1 MAINPP
7 LSAPNVVVYEVQKT
21 QTPIIASAILNPFIT
36 GPAKEIVKV
45 FNEDG
50 SLNSN
55 AKQGSYSQL
64 PLTISQLAFPSPRN
78 NISEVTVETDTIRV
92 FNNFSGTTTELPI
105 NPGSAFY
112 RSWNYATR
120 AAVRTASSVSY
131 AIVGLTAVFSIDN
144 PLRANTASDIAVTF
158 TGTNPLTHAQIVDQ
172 LNLAFGE
179 DVASVVTL
187 TGDTYSRVEIASLTY
202 GALSSV
208 TVRSGGSANTLL
220 GLAITDEDR
229 VEGSGFRGQEDN
241 LGSDTLTPWI
251 EWFRGAYY
259 AAGTATTFPTG
270 KQYGLLDENGTFTN
284 GQASALAFD
293 GTGID
298 IKVGDQFYAD
308 GVLVNNGEVSKVE
321 TSRIKIGTINT
332 TLSTYDAN
340 GKIVT
345 IVRDPTTIK
354 LLNDPVPFAPR
365 YAYFK
370 AQYLPST
377 NILATAATLTGANA
391 GIAATSAAIAST
403 TAFTVPVSLGGL
415 NLKVTIIK
423 DGVTLP
429 EYTFT
434 FSGGPFADAN
444 AVVAAI
450 GSGIPNVVAT
460 NSSGK
465 LVLSTILT
473 GQNQGIIL
481 SATSTANSSL
491 NFSTVTDTTDTG
503 TDVTFSATKP
513 VLTTSGNVFGLTLTA
528 ADTLSIG
535 ISTDSGG
542 TFPTIKTHTSAG
554 ATYANIAALVAA
566 LQADSGFV
574 GTDLVIGNVGNELTI
589 TTASLTGST
598 TVLRVEASSTAIGS
612 GKIRY
617 TSLQTDQG
625 FDAISALLFKWKLNN
640 RSKIYQ
646 TTFTSNSL
654 IDAIAAINEAVGTT
668 VAYPNT
674 STSNKLMFISTLKG
688 AASKVEVISDSSTL
702 QAVRALGFVSTNNI
716 ASGTGRPFPDAYLDS
731 SGNLI
736 ISAEILRSPVTGDP
750 FDPAIS
756 MLYIQYRG
764 LRKDVSP
771 AANNPGLLELS
782 DTDTLETVLG
792 PITAENPLALAMYF
806 AMLNAPNVVIKG
818 LGVDEISAVY
828 PEGTP
833 DAYQRAIDFSS
844 GYEIYAMAPL
854 SQEEAV
860 HRLFATHV
868 ISFADPVNENSQ
880 RERRVYI
887 NPKFPTRA
895 MDTLIGSGLAANTPV
910 STTNQINLDVNTSA
924 ALLAAGINPAIP
936 IPYSSQVFLK
946 VTTTTGIKNYSVA
959 QVNGVVITLRTS
971 FTSSQN
977 TDSFYESTTLST
989 LIINAAW
996 SLNIRGAEL
1005 LIPGSTL
1012 PDKQKIAETINQYA
1026 QTFKH
1031 KRVSYI
1037 FADEVSAS
1045 LDGLTQVIKGYYPAA
1060 AYTGV
1065 NAYQRP
1071 QQPLS
1076 NFPITGFN
1084 GTFRTKG
1091 YFNDKQ
1097 LNLIAGG
1104 GVMILV
1110 NDKAGLPIYARH
1122 QLTTDVSSIET
1133 QEDSILRAVDTVA
1146 LLTRSRVKQFLGNR
1160 NITPDLYSDL
1170 ATLLDAIKSFLIND
1184 VGALADFKVLSLLPD
1199 PNRKDGVILE
1209 IGLTVLYPV
1218 NKISIYLYF

>member
-1 MAINPP
+1 MATNPP
-7 LSAPNVVVYEVQKT
+7 ISSPNIIVYEVQKT
-21 QTPIIASAILNPFIT
+21 QTPVIAAPVLNSFIT

-45 FNEDG
+45 FNTDG
-50 SLNSN
+50 SINSN

-64 PLTISQLAFPSPRN
+64 PLTISQLGFPSPRG

-92 FNNFSGTTTELPI
+92 FNNFSGNTTELPI

-120 AAVRTASSVSY
+120 ATVRTASSVSY

-144 PLRANTASDIAVTF
+144 PLRLNTAPDIAVTF
-158 TGTNPLTHAQIVDQ
+158 TGTNPLTHAQIADQ
-172 LNLAFGE
+172 LNTAFGKTL
-179 DVASVVTL
+179 ATVVTL
-187 TGDTYSRVEIASLTY
+187 TGDTYSRVELGSSVY

-220 GLAITDEDR
+220 GLAVTNEDR

-241 LGSDTLTPWI
+241 LGNDTLTPWI

-259 AAGTATTFPTG
+259 SAGTATTFPTG
-270 KQYGLLDENGTFTN
+270 KQYGLTDEDGTFTN
-284 GQASALAFD
+284 GQAATLAFD
-293 GTGID
+293 GSGLAL
-298 IKVGDQFYAD
+298 KVGDQFYAD
-308 GVLVNNGEVSKVE
+308 GILVNNGEISKVE
-321 TSRIKIGTINT
+321 TSRIKIGTINSG
-332 TLSTYDAN
+332 LSTYDAN
-340 GKIVT
+340 GKLVT

-365 YAYFK
+365 YAWFK

-377 NILATAATLTGANA
+377 SLATAATLTGTNA
-391 GIAATSAAIAST
+391 GLAATSAAIAST

-415 NLKVTIIK
+415 NLKVTVVK

-429 EYTFT
+429 EFTYT

-450 GSGIPNVVAT
+450 GSGIPNVVVT

-465 LVLSTILT
+465 LVLSTVLT
-473 GQNQGIIL
+473 GAGQEIIL
-481 SATSTANSSL
+481 AATSTANSSL
-491 NFSTVTDTTDTG
+491 NFSTVTDTTDVG
-503 TDVTFSATKP
+503 SDVTFAATKP

-535 ISTDSGG
+535 ISTDSGA
-542 TFPTIKTHTSAG
+542 TFPTTKTHTSAG

-574 GTDLVIGNVGNELTI
+574 GTDLVIGNVGDELTI
-589 TTASLTGST
+589 TTVTLAGST
-598 TVLRVEASSTAIGS
+598 TVLRVESSSTAIGS

-617 TSLQTDQG
+617 TSLQTAQG
-625 FDAISALLFKWKLNN
+625 TDGLNGLTFKWKLNG
-640 RSKIYQ
+640 RTKVYQ

-654 IDAIAAINEAVGTT
+654 IDAIAAINEAVSTT
-668 VAYPNT
+668 VAYPDT
-674 STSNKLMFISTLKG
+674 STLTKLMFISTLKG
-688 AASKVEVISDSSTL
+688 AASSVEVISDSSTL

-716 ASGTGRPFPDAYLDS
+716 AYGTGRPLPDAYLDS

-736 ISAEILRSPVTGDP
+736 LSGEILRNPVTGIP

-756 MLYIQYRG
+756 TLYVQYRG

-771 AANNPGLLELS
+771 MAKNPGLLELS
-782 DTDTLETVLG
+782 DMDTLETVLG

-806 AMLNAPNVVIKG
+806 AMLNAPNVLIKG
-818 LGVDEISAVY
+818 LGVDEISAIY

-844 GYEIYAMAPL
+844 AYEVYAIAPL

-868 ISFADPVNENSQ
+868 IDFANPINENTQ

-910 STTNQINLDVNTSA
+910 ATTNQINLDVNTSA
-924 ALLAAGINPAIP
+924 ALLAAGINPAIA
-936 IPYSSQVFLK
+936 IPYASQVFLK
-946 VTTTTGIKNYSVA
+946 VTTSTGIKNYSVA
-959 QVNGVVITLRTS
+959 QVNGVAITLNTT
-971 FTSSQN
+971 FTSTQN
-977 TDSFYESTTLST
+977 TDSFYEIVPLTTL
-989 LIINAAW
+989 LVNVAW
-996 SLNIRGAEL
+996 SLNIRGAQL

-1012 PDKQKIAETINQYA
+1012 PDTQKIAETVNQYA

-1031 KRVSYI
+1031 KRISYI
-1037 FADEVSAS
+1037 FADEVTAS
-1045 LDGLTQVIKGYYPAA
+1045 LDGLTQELKAYYAAA
-1060 AYTGV
+1060 AYCGI
-1065 NAYQRP
+1065 NSYQRP

-1076 NFPITGFN
+1076 NFPIVGFN

-1091 YFNDKQ
+1091 FFKDKQ

-1146 LLTRSRVKQFLGNR
+1146 LLTRARVRQFLGNR

-1184 VGALADFKVLSLLPD
+1184 VGCLADFKVLSLAPSAT
-1199 PNRKDGVILE
+1199 RKDGVVLE

-1218 NKISIYLYF
+1218 NQISVYLYF

>member
-1 MAINPP
+1 MATNPP
-7 LSAPNVVVYEVQKT
+7 ISSPSVRVFEVQKT
-21 QTPIIASAILNPFIT
+21 QTPIIASPILNPFIT
-36 GPAKEIVKV
+36 GPAKEIVKI

-92 FNNFSGTTTELPI
+92 FNNFSGATTELPI

-112 RSWNYATR
+112 RAWNNATR
-120 AAVRTASSVSY
+120 ATVRTASSADY
-131 AIVGLTAVFSIDN
+131 ALVGLTAVFSIDN
-144 PLRANTASDIAVTF
+144 PLRANTAVDIAVTF
-158 TGTNPLTHAQIVDQ
+158 TGTNPLTHAQIADQ
-172 LNLAFGE
+172 LNTAFGK
-179 DVASVVTL
+179 DLASVVTL
-187 TGDTYSRVEIASLTY
+187 TGDTYSRVEIASSLY

-220 GLAITDEDR
+220 GLATTNEDR

-241 LGSDTLTPWI
+241 LNNDTLTPWI

-259 AAGTATTFPTG
+259 SAGTATTFPTG
-270 KQYGLLDENGTFTN
+270 KQYGLTDEDGTFIN

-308 GVLVNNGEVSKVE
+308 GILVNNGEVSKVE

-332 TLSTYDAN
+332 TLSTYDAD

-377 NILATAATLTGANA
+377 SLATAATLTGSNA

-403 TAFTVPVSLGGL
+403 SAFTVPVSLGGL
-415 NLKVTIIK
+415 NLKITVIK

-429 EYTFT
+429 EYTYT

-444 AVVAAI
+444 AVVTAI
-450 GSGIPNVVAT
+450 GSSIPNVVVT

-481 SATSTANSSL
+481 AATSTANSSL
-491 NFSTVTDTTDTG
+491 NFSTVSDTTDTG
-503 TDVTFSATKP
+503 SDVTFSATKP
-513 VLTTSGNVFGLTLTA
+513 VLTTSGNTFSLTLA
-528 ADTLSIG
+528 SGDTLAIG

-542 TFPTIKTHTSAG
+542 TFPTVKTHTSAG

-566 LQADSGFV
+566 LQADSTFV
-574 GTDLVIGNVGNELTI
+574 GTDLIIGNTGNELTI
-589 TTASLTGST
+589 TTATLTGST
-598 TVLRVEASSTAIGS
+598 TVLRVESSSTALGS
-612 GKIRY
+612 GKIHY
-617 TSLQTDQG
+617 TSLQTAQG
-625 FDAISALLFKWKLNN
+625 LDGISGLSFKWKLNN

-646 TTFTSNSL
+646 TTFTSGSL

-668 VAYPNT
+668 VTYPNT
-674 STSNKLMFISTLKG
+674 STLNKLMFISTLKG
-688 AASKVEVISDSSTL
+688 AASKIEVISDSSTL

-716 ASGTGRPFPDAYLDS
+716 ALGTGRPLPDAYLDS

-736 ISAEILRSPVTGDP
+736 ISGEVLRNPVTGDP

-771 AANNPGLLELS
+771 MARNPGLLELS
-782 DTDTLETVLG
+782 DTDSLETFLG

-806 AMLNAPNVVIKG
+806 AMLNAPNVVVKG
-818 LGVDEISAVY
+818 LGVDEISAAY

-844 GYEIYAMAPL
+844 GYEIYAIAPL

-895 MDTLIGSGLAANTPV
+895 MDTIIGSGLAANTPV

-924 ALLAAGINPAIP
+924 ALLAAGINPALP
-936 IPYSSQVFLK
+936 IAYDSQVFLK
-946 VTTTTGIKNYSVA
+946 VSTTAGIKNYSVA
-959 QVNGVVITLRTS
+959 QVNGVVVTLRTT
-971 FTSSQN
+971 FTGSQN

-989 LIINAAW
+989 LIINATW
-996 SLNIRGAEL
+996 SLNVRGAAL
-1005 LIPGSTL
+1005 VIPGSTL
-1012 PDKQKIAETINQYA
+1012 PDTQKIAETVNQYA

-1060 AYTGV
+1060 AYAGV

-1122 QLTTDVSSIET
+1122 QLTTDVSSLET

-1184 VGALADFKVLSLLPD
+1184 VGCLADFKVLSLLPD
-1199 PNRKDGVILE
+1199 PDRKDGVILE

-1218 NKISIYLYF
+1218 NRISVYLYF